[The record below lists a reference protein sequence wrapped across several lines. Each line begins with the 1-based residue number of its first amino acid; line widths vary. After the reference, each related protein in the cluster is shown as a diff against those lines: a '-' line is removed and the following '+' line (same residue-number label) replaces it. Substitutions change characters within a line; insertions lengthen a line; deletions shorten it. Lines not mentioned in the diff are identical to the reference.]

1 MEQQLV
7 LWQVWEF
14 SHGEDSRPVEV
25 PGPRK
30 SVGAQITYGVRLD
43 SEADAEQF
51 LERLAGAPT
60 PGESDLMS
68 PYLRQTY
75 PPVIVCAQASVNS

>member
-1 MEQQLV
+1 MNPCLSGYMFAQELCLEARWSSG
-7 LWQVWEF
+7 LWLRQVWEF

-51 LERLAGAPT
+51 LERLAGART
-60 PGESDLMS
+60 EEEF
-68 PYLRQTY
+68 
-75 PPVIVCAQASVNS
+75 